1 MKPLFH
7 STIVRIGGMVNDF
20 LQEETLILFNQ
31 DVPAELHEM
40 AILHT
45 KSECA
50 DPVRP
55 GDYLLIRDKRLLI
68 TSVGEKANE
77 TLQSIGHCT
86 VKMDGSDVPQLPG
99 MIHVERDV
107 LPPLEIGNV
116 IAFVRS

>member
-7 STIVRIGGMVNDF
+7 STIVQIGGMVDDF
-20 LQEETLILFNQ
+20 LLEHTLILFNE

-40 AILHT
+40 AILHS
-45 KSECA
+45 KSECSEA
-50 DPVRP
+50 IRP
-55 GDYLLIRDKRLLI
+55 GDYLLIHDRQLLI

-86 VKMDGSDVPQLPG
+86 VKIDGSEVPQLPG
-99 MIHVERDV
+99 MIHVEKEE
-107 LPPLEIGNV
+107 LPPLQIGTV